1 MGWGLDAQNYGVGFL
16 IKINL
21 KFPDRSEGCNT
32 KVKLIFQDRDR
43 DQIGKQVRKDG
54 KRKEEVKESSEKDE

>member
-1 MGWGLDAQNYGVGFL
+1 MQTYGVGFSF

-32 KVKLIFQDRDR
+32 KLIFQDGDR
-43 DQIGKQVRKDG
+43 EETGKQVRKDG
-54 KRKEEVKESSEKDE
+54 KRKEK